1 MRNEFLRTLAT
12 PAVQAEQV
20 RSYGRSRVPA
30 SSEAAQLLGPDE
42 QAFIAARDSFYLSS
56 INEDGWPYIQH
67 RGGPKGFVRV
77 VNGTQLIFGDYT
89 GNRQL
94 ISAGNI
100 RAERRVALF
109 FMDYPARERLKII
122 GHADVLMPDEGREL
136 IASLSVPKG
145 AAIERVFRVDVVGFD
160 WNCPKYITPRFT
172 AAEIDEA
179 VAPLRARIA
188 ELEAALVVKNQHPAK
203 P

>member
-12 PAVQAEQV
+12 PSVQAEQV

-30 SSEAAQLLGPDE
+30 AGEVAQLLGPDE
-42 QAFIAARDSFYLSS
+42 QAFIAE
-56 INEDGWPYIQH
+56 NGWPYIQH

-100 RAERRVALF
+100 RVQRRVALF

-122 GHADVLMPDEGREL
+122 GHADVLVPDEAREL
-136 IASLSVPKG
+136 ITSLTAPKG
-145 AAIERVFRVDVVGFD
+145 AAIERVFRIDVAGFD

-172 AAEIDEA
+172 TTEIDEA

-188 ELEAALVVKNQHPAK
+188 ELEAALAVKNQYSPK
-203 P
+203 S

>member
-12 PAVQAEQV
+12 PSVQAEQV

-30 SSEAAQLLGPDE
+30 PGGVTQLLGTDE
-42 QAFIAARDSFYLSS
+42 QTFIAARDSFYLSS

-77 VNGTQLIFGDYT
+77 VNGTQLVFGDYT

-94 ISAGNI
+94 ISAGNVQA
-100 RAERRVALF
+100 RHRVALF

-122 GHADVLMPDEGREL
+122 GHAEVLMPDDAKEL
-136 IASLSVPKG
+136 ITHLSVPKG
-145 AAIERVFRVDVVGFD
+145 AAIERVFRIDVVGFD

-172 AAEIDEA
+172 TAEIEEA
-179 VAPLRARIA
+179 VAPLKERIA
-188 ELEAALVVKNQHPAK
+188 ELETILTLKKEPSLK
-203 P
+203 S

>member
-12 PAVQAEQV
+12 PSVQAEQV

-30 SSEAAQLLGPDE
+30 TGEVAQLLGPDE

-56 INEDGWPYIQH
+56 ISEDGWPYIQH
-67 RGGPKGFVRV
+67 RGGPKGFVRL

-100 RAERRVALF
+100 RAQRRVALF

-122 GHADVLMPDEGREL
+122 GHADVLMPEEAREL
-136 IASLSVPKG
+136 VNSLAVPKG
-145 AAIERVFRVDVVGFD
+145 AAIERVFRVAILGFD

-172 AAEIDEA
+172 PAEIEA
-179 VAPLRARIA
+179 AAAPLRARIA
-188 ELEAALVVKNQHPAK
+188 ELEAALAVKNKRSTQS
-203 P
+203 